1 MEGLAGGYPGH
12 ECFHDFSYIFLKGDR
27 IGIVGQNGCGKT
39 TLMKILAGTIAPLR
53 GTRTVGMT
61 LKIGY
66 YTQEIASDPSA
77 GVAYMDPNKKVLD
90 YIRDT
95 AEYVR
100 TPEGSVSAS
109 VMLDRFLFPPVVQQQ
124 LLKVFL
130 EEKREALSSSVSL
143 WKNQIFCFG

>member
-1 MEGLAGGYPGH
+1 M
-12 ECFHDFSYIFLKGDR
+12 
-27 IGIVGQNGCGKT
+27 
-39 TLMKILAGTIAPLR
+39 PLR

-66 YTQEIASDPSA
+66 YTQEITSDPSA

-124 LLKVFL
+124 LIKSLSGGEKKRLYLLRVLMEEPNFFDFWMSRPMTLIFARWKFLKIILTVL
-130 EEKREALSSSVSL
+130 KEL
-143 WKNQIFCFG
+143 W

>member
-1 MEGLAGGYPGH
+1 M
-12 ECFHDFSYIFLKGDR
+12 
-27 IGIVGQNGCGKT
+27 
-39 TLMKILAGTIAPLR
+39 PLR

-124 LLKVFL
+124 LIKSLSGGEKKRLYLLRVLMEEPNFL
-130 EEKREALSSSVSL
+130 IL
-143 WKNQIFCFG
+143 